1 MIYLIRNSLKPFI
14 TQVDKD
20 SHAGLLMQ
28 RGLQVWQG
36 KETTDQKDKSDK
48 QDLIASICKT
58 MPSEL
63 YLLAFNRWLNA
74 TYDKTTFATLSATI
88 DGRLFAGL
96 SLGGTLETG
105 AMTHH
110 SYGMPMI
117 AGSSVKGAVRSYAE
131 HLFAV
136 RDDNDQVQYQS
147 GKVVVQENKQR
158 ILDILFGTDSDD
170 ENANAGY
177 LIWHDAW
184 WIPQITGDGKL
195 ATGKDKNQPFVGE
208 IVTVHHQKY
217 YNGDLSEA
225 LDIENPI
232 PNQQIAIQGSFYFV
246 IEGESRWAEFAQML
260 LQDTLTNQG
269 VGAKGSNGYGYFNIG
284 SDNIKP
290 YLQAFEQQKEQAE
303 QALKAEALK
312 QATVNLND
320 NQKLIY
326 LFKNELE
333 KLPVSQWQGKPNVTI
348 DIKINGKNFWF
359 ANLFSQVETWHDDDQ
374 KYALEQLFLTELPKL
389 LGTPISKNKNW
400 KGRINPLKS
409 KLNLK

>member
-48 QDLIASICKT
+48 QDLIGSICKT

-74 TYDKTTFATLSATI
+74 TYDKTNFATLSATI
-88 DGRLFAGL
+88 DGRLFTGL
-96 SLGGTLETG
+96 PLGGTLETG

-131 HLFAV
+131 HLFAE
-136 RDDNDQVQYQS
+136 RDSDGRICYQDK
-147 GKVVVQENKQR
+147 KVVVQANKQAL
-158 ILDILFGTDSDD
+158 LDVLFGTDSDD
-170 ENANAGY
+170 EHANAGY

-195 ATGKDKNQPFVGE
+195 ATGEHKNRPFASE
-208 IVTVHHQKY
+208 IVTVHHQQY
-217 YNGDLSEA
+217 YNGDLPEA

-260 LQDTLTNQG
+260 LQDMLVEQG
-269 VGAKGSNGYGYFNIG
+269 MGAKGSNGYGYFQLSNTDIQ
-284 SDNIKP
+284 P
-290 YLQAFEQQKEQAE
+290 YLDILANKAE
-303 QALKAEALK
+303 QAKAKQEA
-312 QATVNLND
+312 QALQNAIQGLNG

-326 LFKNELE
+326 LFKNELA
-333 KLPVSQWQGKPNVTI
+333 KLSTSQWHGKPNATI
-348 DIKINGKNFWF
+348 NINIAGENLWF
-359 ANLFSQVETWHDDDQ
+359 KTLFDKVESWNDDDQ
-374 KYALEQLFLTELPKL
+374 KYALEQVFVPNQKHLSKKMQANVKELKKE
-389 LGTPISKNKNW
+389 LGI
-400 KGRINPLKS
+400 
-409 KLNLK
+409 

>member
-36 KETTDQKDKSDK
+36 KETTNQKDKSDK
-48 QDLIASICKT
+48 QDLIGSICKT

-74 TYDKTTFATLSATI
+74 TYDKTNFATLSATI
-88 DGRLFAGL
+88 DGRLFTGL
-96 SLGGTLETG
+96 PLGGTLETG

-131 HLFAV
+131 HLFAE
-136 RDDNDQVQYQS
+136 RDSDGRICYQDK
-147 GKVVVQENKQR
+147 KVVVQANKQAL
-158 ILDILFGTDSDD
+158 LDVLFGTDSDD
-170 ENANAGY
+170 ENADAGY

-184 WIPQITGDGKL
+184 WIPQITSDGKL

-217 YNGDLSEA
+217 YNGDLPEA

-246 IEGESRWAEFAQML
+246 IEGESRWAKFAQML
-260 LQDTLTNQG
+260 LQDMLVKQG

-290 YLQAFEQQKEQAE
+290 YLQAFEQQKEQVE
-303 QALKAEALK
+303 RILKAEALK

-326 LFKNELE
+326 TFSQKLNDLGEQWKKNVNQAYSIEIDGKPYWFNTLFTLVKSWNRDDQVYAINELFT
-333 KLPVSQWQGKPNVTI
+333 KYQKHLSKKMQTNV
-348 DIKINGKNFWF
+348 K
-359 ANLFSQVETWHDDDQ
+359 
-374 KYALEQLFLTELPKL
+374 ELKKE
-389 LGTPISKNKNW
+389 LGI
-400 KGRINPLKS
+400 
-409 KLNLK
+409 